1 MSDSSRSPYYDR
13 FYRRAFGVGTF
24 LILAYALWAVLQPF
38 LGAIAWA
45 LLIAFL
51 LQPVH
56 VRLTRK
62 FRGRASL
69 SSALLTA
76 AAFFVAVG
84 PLTAVGVAFV
94 RQASGLVNLLQE
106 KVGDVNV
113 SSVSSLKTIPYVGRV
128 LGWVED
134 HAPVSPEQLQS
145 WALSGARTL
154 LEKGASLGGS
164 VFLGAI
170 GTVVGFTIVLFLLFF
185 FLRDGASMVKRFV
198 SLVPMK
204 EARKR
209 ELVDYLA
216 AVTRAVVFGTLL
228 TALLQGTLLA
238 IGLAMAGLPSPV
250 VFGVAGTMLALLPF
264 GGTAII
270 WIPAVIYLGARG
282 EYGWAIFL
290 FIWGALLVSLVDNFL
305 KPLLIS
311 GRAELPTLAAFL
323 GVLGGVAAFG
333 VVGLFLGPVLIGL
346 ALALLRFAEER
357 GHASA

>member
-1 MSDSSRSPYYDR
+1 
-13 FYRRAFGVGTF
+13 
-24 LILAYALWAVLQPF
+24 
-38 LGAIAWA
+38 
-45 LLIAFL
+45 
-51 LQPVH
+51 
-56 VRLTRK
+56 
-62 FRGRASL
+62 
-69 SSALLTA
+69 
-76 AAFFVAVG
+76 
-84 PLTAVGVAFV
+84 
-94 RQASGLVNLLQE
+94 
-106 KVGDVNV
+106 
-113 SSVSSLKTIPYVGRV
+113 
-128 LGWVED
+128 
-134 HAPVSPEQLQS
+134 
-145 WALSGARTL
+145 
-154 LEKGASLGGS
+154 

-311 GRAELPTLAAFL
+311 G
-323 GVLGGVAAFG
+323 
-333 VVGLFLGPVLIGL
+333 
-346 ALALLRFAEER
+346 
-357 GHASA
+357 